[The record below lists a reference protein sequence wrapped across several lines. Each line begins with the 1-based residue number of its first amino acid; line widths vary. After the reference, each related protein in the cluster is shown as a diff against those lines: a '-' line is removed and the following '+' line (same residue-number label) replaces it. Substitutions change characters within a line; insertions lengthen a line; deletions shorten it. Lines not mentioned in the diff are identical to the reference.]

1 MSQQHPYPPVQP
13 MQVAPQPSNG
23 IGTTGFIL
31 GLVGLIISLIPLFG
45 VIAWPLVILGIIFS
59 AIGLVRIKNGKADNK
74 GLTIAGLVAA
84 VVGLGICITWTVVAA
99 MAVNNVRAELDRVA
113 KVEYEVTG
121 TATDVEVTYGEV
133 LKPQEEKVAKL
144 PWTKQ
149 TENKGVLKGGSLV
162 VTIGAK
168 GGSATCK
175 ITVDGKVVS
184 TKTSDGAFKVLSC
197 TGV

>member
-31 GLVGLIISLIPLFG
+31 GLVGLVISLIPIIG
-45 VIAWPLVILGIIFS
+45 TIAWPLVILGIIFS
-59 AIGLVRIKNGKADNK
+59 AIGLVRIKNRKANNK
-74 GLTIAGLVAA
+74 GLTIAGLAA
-84 VVGLGICITWTVVAA
+84 SVVGLGICITWTIVTA

-121 TATDVEVTYGEV
+121 TATEVTVIYGEV
-133 LKPQEEKVAKL
+133 LKTQEEKVTKL

-149 TENKGVLKGGSLV
+149 TENKGALKGGSLV
-162 VTIGAK
+162 VTNGAK
-168 GGSATCK
+168 GGSVTCK

-184 TKTSDGAFKVLSC
+184 TKTSEGAFTSVSC
-197 TGV
+197 IGV